1 MTTLHRCPICRAK
14 HAAPRVHR
22 AVRAVLLAI
31 IFSAIEIIAALALDG
46 WISIALWLIA
56 AWNALRFV
64 FLVWGLATL
73 AVGDDQ

>member
-14 HAAPRVHR
+14 HAAPKAHR
-22 AVRAVLLAI
+22 AVRAVLLTI
-31 IFSAIEIIAALALDG
+31 IFTAVEVLAALALDG
-46 WISIALWLIA
+46 WLSVALWLIA
-56 AWNALRFV
+56 AWNAVRLA